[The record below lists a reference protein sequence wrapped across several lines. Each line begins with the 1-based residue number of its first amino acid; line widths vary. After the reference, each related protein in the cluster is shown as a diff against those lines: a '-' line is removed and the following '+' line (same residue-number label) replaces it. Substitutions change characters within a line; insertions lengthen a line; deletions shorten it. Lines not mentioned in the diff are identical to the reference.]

1 MVSSSETDYETTNF
15 SLCAQLAKDSWS
27 RATLATGSHA
37 RKALAGWCNRRR
49 ALSIVNW
56 LNRFHNTVVEGCQR
70 RSGHFSTDRPFTL
83 AASTSA
89 LMVVKVVIGLPII
102 HAEETMQIN

>member
-1 MVSSSETDYETTNF
+1 MFVCTIG
-15 SLCAQLAKDSWS
+15 KKKSWS

-37 RKALAGWCNRRR
+37 RKALAGWCNRGR
-49 ALSIVNW
+49 APSIVNW
-56 LNRFHNTVVEGCQR
+56 LNRFHNTVVEGRQR
-70 RSGHFSTDRPFTL
+70 RSGHSPTDRPFTL

-89 LMVVKVVIGLPII
+89 LMVVQVVIGLPII